1 MTEGAVGNVGK
12 KRTRGSPGGSLI
24 LKEHS
29 PLSIM
34 KPNRE
39 NDQKNRNAGRESRI
53 PVVLKWAVKS
63 S

>member
-39 NDQKNRNAGRESRI
+39 NDQKIEMQVENPESQ
-53 PVVLKWAVKS
+53 
-63 S
+63 